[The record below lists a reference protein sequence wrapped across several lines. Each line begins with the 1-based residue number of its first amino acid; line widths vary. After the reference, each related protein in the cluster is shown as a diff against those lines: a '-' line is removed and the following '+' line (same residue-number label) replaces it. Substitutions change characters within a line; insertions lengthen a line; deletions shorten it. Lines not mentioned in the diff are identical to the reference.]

1 MRNVI
6 GLSVVLLMCAALSSC
21 SGNRPEKA
29 FMGTWEGKHEGELVE
44 FSFMEKN
51 ICIWVSKTHDV
62 TKAGTWTIDPE
73 GNARITVEGGE
84 AIATL
89 MNDGKIIAREVGG
102 PDAVVLEKSDSKK
115 K

>member
-29 FMGTWEGKHEGELVE
+29 FMGTWEGMQEEEAFEL
-44 FSFMEKN
+44 SFMEKN
-51 ICIWVSKTHDV
+51 IWILKTHDE
-62 TKAGTWTIDPE
+62 TKAGTWTIDSE
-73 GNARITVEGGE
+73 GNAVMALEGETKKG
-84 AIATL
+84 IATL
-89 MNDGKIIAREVGG
+89 LNDGKIVAREEGG
-102 PDAVVLEKSDSKK
+102 SKAVMLEKSDSKK